1 MTYYIFLD
9 TVSVGPAPSPNGFLL
24 FSLLP
29 AHDGLFYLV
38 TFQEGTSFVSVCVRV
53 CACVSLNLFVSR
65 HFSTCVCVCVCVC
78 VVLFFPISLQNCI
91 ASFIVDPFS
100 IVSSSKSDVWKFAV
114 PRPSSFHI
122 APPPCP
128 APSAPPRPVS
138 FEWIQLF
145 DFPLDCT
152 GFRLVRPR
160 CLGFLLVSLD
170 SAELPWV
177 SPSFCVVFLN
187 NNNSNNN
194 SNKKKAEFC
203 TKWGSRKG
211 GGWGGGW
218 VVGSPIRGKK
228 TEPKAKTEPD
238 KKKNNWKW
246 IGPFAR
252 SFLTHGDG
260 FLLPPSI
267 CFAPRWRLVRL
278 NNNNS
283 NNNNNNKKILVIT
296 RWFRVSCPPNSVF
309 VRFLL

>member
-138 FEWIQLF
+138 FDWIQLF

-177 SPSFCVVFLN
+177 SPSFCVVFF
-187 NNNSNNN
+187 
-194 SNKKKAEFC
+194 KQQQQQQQQQQKE
-203 TKWGSRKG
+203 SRVLYKMRESEGRGVGRG
-211 GGWGGGW
+211 GGWLGH
-218 VVGSPIRGKK
+218 RFEEKK
-228 TEPKAKTEPD
+228 PNLKLKLSRIG
-238 KKKNNWKW
+238 KKNN
-246 IGPFAR
+246 
-252 SFLTHGDG
+252 
-260 FLLPPSI
+260 
-267 CFAPRWRLVRL
+267 
-278 NNNNS
+278 
-283 NNNNNNKKILVIT
+283 
-296 RWFRVSCPPNSVF
+296 
-309 VRFLL
+309 